1 MASLYLTP
9 QPKAEL
15 TPATGSRPN
24 TLLEGE
30 LDKCGG
36 HAGRGDDYHYHIA
49 PVCLIEQLGKERID
63 DKKQPIGFAMDGY
76 PIHALGWFDNA
87 NNIED
92 QLDECRG
99 YTDSKGRYFYNVMTQ
114 ANWDILTCFTGKP
127 KRFAKDKWAARKD
140 KNGNDIVGYPVKFDI
155 KNYSAQQYGAETC
168 HVVTGTIPKEQLL
181 RTNGSTIKI
190 NDADGSIFYC
200 NPSCYAMFFEA
211 DKKPQFKGRVIY
223 YERVTDKCPARF
235 SVSDLILFEA
245 YEGPPQTYKAPQ
257 STKK

>member
-1 MASLYLTP
+1 
-9 QPKAEL
+9 
-15 TPATGSRPN
+15 
-24 TLLEGE
+24 
-30 LDKCGG
+30 
-36 HAGRGDDYHYHIA
+36 
-49 PVCLIEQLGKERID
+49 
-63 DKKQPIGFAMDGY
+63 
-76 PIHALGWFDNA
+76 
-87 NNIED
+87 
-92 QLDECRG
+92 
-99 YTDSKGRYFYNVMTQ
+99 MTQ

-127 KRFAKDKWAARKD
+127 KRFTKDKWAARKD

-235 SVSDLILFEA
+235 SISDLILFEA

>member
-1 MASLYLTP
+1 M
-9 QPKAEL
+9 
-15 TPATGSRPN
+15 
-24 TLLEGE
+24 
-30 LDKCGG
+30 
-36 HAGRGDDYHYHIA
+36 
-49 PVCLIEQLGKERID
+49 
-63 DKKQPIGFAMDGY
+63 
-76 PIHALGWFDNA
+76 
-87 NNIED
+87 
-92 QLDECRG
+92 
-99 YTDSKGRYFYNVMTQ
+99 
-114 ANWDILTCFTGKP
+114 
-127 KRFAKDKWAARKD
+127 
-140 KNGNDIVGYPVKFDI
+140 KFDI